1 MLKGKGGHTKQLKFT
16 KHFCMFFLFIIIY
29 THHILIYIFTHFNK
43 LLARNKEMSGG
54 LRLVRS
60 IV

>member
-16 KHFCMFFLFIIIY
+16 KRFCICFFIY
-29 THHILIYIFTHFNK
+29 TQHILIYIFTHFNK

>member
-1 MLKGKGGHTKQLKFT
+1 MLKGKCGHTKQLKFT
-16 KHFCMFFLFIIIY
+16 KRFCICFFFFIY
-29 THHILIYIFTHFNK
+29 THHILIFIFTHFNK